1 MALQYK
7 INILEALKEKGYTT
21 YTLRKEKLLSESTIQ
36 KLREGEGVAWDNL
49 DTLCRLLDC
58 DISAI
63 IEYKKEQALFKK
75 WALYFSEQKKLFF
88 KRYYR

>member
-1 MALQYK
+1 MALRYK
-7 INILEALKEKGYTT
+7 INVLDALKEKGYSS

-58 DISAI
+58 DISELL
-63 IEYKKEQALFKK
+63 EYQKEK
-75 WALYFSEQKKLFF
+75 
-88 KRYYR
+88 

>member
-1 MALQYK
+1 MALRYK
-7 INILEALKEKGYTT
+7 INVLDALKEKGYSS

-58 DISAI
+58 DISELL
-63 IEYKKEQALFKK
+63 EYQRE
-75 WALYFSEQKKLFF
+75 E
-88 KRYYR
+88 